1 MPQFLNFLR
10 YFLLGRAQRIVGAQ
24 ALTALALLGFG
35 ASVWTTLRDD
45 ICNQEIYI
53 VKEKDFRV
61 WNPPVWVSD
70 RFVAE
75 ALELRAPEARSE
87 TLSSL
92 DPNLIDNLLV
102 AFESHPW
109 VERVE
114 SIEAR
119 FPARVDVKIRFKEPV
134 AVVDPTPAV
143 AVDWSDS
150 AAPVFHGGES
160 ERGAEIAE
168 SSGPVFEKYVVDA
181 KGYRLPDEYFRAN
194 PSAYRR
200 FPIILGIRSTPV
212 SSAGQCG
219 DPLVVEAAAF
229 ARFLTDADAT
239 EKVNVNRIIVARKR
253 GEARAV
259 YCLKTAENATIYWGT
274 FAAEDGE
281 KASESETNR
290 RKLRRLLELAEKYET
305 PENAPREAVELDLS
319 VEENVA
325 AEEEK

>member
-1 MPQFLNFLR
+1 MPRLLKFLH
-10 YFLLGRAQRIVGAQ
+10 YFLLGRAQRIFGAQ
-24 ALTALALLGFG
+24 ALTALVLLGFG

-45 ICNQEIYI
+45 ICEQEVYI

-61 WNPPVWVSD
+61 WNPPVWTSD

-75 ALELRAPEARSE
+75 ALELRAPEARNE
-87 TLSSL
+87 PLNSL
-92 DPNLIDNLLV
+92 DPNLIDHLLV

-114 SIEAR
+114 SIETR

-134 AVVDPTPAV
+134 AVVDPTPAI

-150 AAPVFHGGES
+150 ATPVFHGGES

-212 SSAGQCG
+212 SGAGQCG

-229 ARFLTDADAT
+229 ARFLTVADAI
-239 EKVNVNRIIVARKR
+239 EKLGVNRIIVAKKR
-253 GEARAV
+253 GETTPV
-259 YCLKTAENATIYWGT
+259 YCLKTEGNATVYWGT
-274 FAAEDGE
+274 FAATKDGE
-281 KASESETNR
+281 PADQDAVR
-290 RKLRRLLELAEKYET
+290 QRKTRRLFAVAEKYGTLEDVP
-305 PENAPREAVELDLS
+305 PEAAAELDLS

-325 AEEEK
+325 GK